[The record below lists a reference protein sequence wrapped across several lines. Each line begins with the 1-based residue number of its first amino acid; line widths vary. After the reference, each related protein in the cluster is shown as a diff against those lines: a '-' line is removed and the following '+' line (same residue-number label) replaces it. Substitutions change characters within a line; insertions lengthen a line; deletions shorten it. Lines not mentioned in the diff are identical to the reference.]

1 MILVLLVT
9 VFGKTISAQSPTQ
22 EEGKSFDWL
31 RQTIGDRS
39 TIEMSIAN
47 EKMVR
52 YRAML
57 LEHKMTAFVKA
68 WNQLAEVTNKGGW
81 DARLAKKAG
90 DAFHELEKCEGWYVA
105 KSNSNRP

>member
-9 VFGKTISAQSPTQ
+9 VFGKTTSAQLPIDTQ
-22 EEGKSFDWL
+22 NQSFDWL
-31 RQTIGDRS
+31 HQTIGDRS

-57 LEHKMTAFVKA
+57 LQHKMTAFVKA
-68 WNQLAEVTNKGGW
+68 WNQLAEVTNNGGW

-105 KSNSNRP
+105 KSNTSRP